1 MNCFSLA
8 WRSVIRK
15 PAKSTLLFL
24 AVFIISLLLLSG
36 ISSGKA
42 GILVQDS
49 SRQAIG
55 AGLLLERN
63 MANRRQ
69 RMDELSKEIGDK
81 EGSLGGYHQEKIIVS
96 GFESYIGWTD
106 NFFETLLMEDIKKIA
121 ETEGIEDYNVT
132 TIATAAGP
140 VNFTRIED
148 EDVDQHGDPGG
159 VTLIGNLDMS
169 MDSHFLSGNA
179 YMKSGRMIEKGD
191 RNVCVISEELANKNH
206 LEIGG
211 RLTFCDC
218 FNEENPAVYEAE
230 IIGIY
235 QVNQPII
242 SYMSGDTYRSENIIF
257 TDLDFPQKV
266 EGKENDPLYER
277 AYFKLADVDEYKAVK
292 EAVKRTDIEW
302 ERYDL
307 IDNNGNI
314 DVMSANFNELE
325 KYSEILTWVISGAGL
340 VILILI
346 FLFWIKNRNK
356 EVGIMLSMGVSKI
369 RILAQILTEALIIVV
384 AAVLLS
390 FLAAPKVS
398 ELTADYLVQQQVQN
412 AEEQDLLDEGKVA
425 SSDESSDEKS
435 GQKIQD
441 VHTEITSWM
450 LVQDALGIA
459 GLTVISVW
467 MAVFAIFKKA
477 PKDIV
482 SEMI

>member
-69 RMDELSKEIGDK
+69 RMDELSEEIGDK

-206 LEIGG
+206 LEIGV

-257 TDLDFPQKV
+257 TDLDFPEKV

-369 RILAQILTEALIIVV
+369 RILAQILIEALIIVV

-398 ELTADYLVQQQVQN
+398 ELIADYLVQQQVQN

-467 MAVFAIFKKA
+467 MAGFAILKKA
-477 PKDIV
+477 PKDIL
-482 SEMI
+482 SEMS